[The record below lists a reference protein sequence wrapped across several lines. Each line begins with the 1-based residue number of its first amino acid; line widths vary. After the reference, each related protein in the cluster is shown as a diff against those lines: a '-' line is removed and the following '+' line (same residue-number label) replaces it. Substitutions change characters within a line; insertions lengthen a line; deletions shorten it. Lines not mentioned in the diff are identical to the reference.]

1 MIVLSVD
8 PDDVP
13 GMTVFD
19 PFFRIVS
26 TDGDNT
32 PYTKGITEDLY
43 GFGDS
48 LADTDTM
55 AQRPDDLVGIWLFQ
69 FVVADIFADEVMDIF
84 FLIPLGKLHGGAHK
98 LVYAGS

>member
-8 PDDVP
+8 SDDVP

-19 PFFRIVS
+19 PFFRIVP

-48 LADTDTM
+48 SQTPTPWPRGPM
-55 AQRPDDLVGIWLFQ
+55 ISWEYG
-69 FVVADIFADEVMDIF
+69 F
-84 FLIPLGKLHGGAHK
+84 FSL
-98 LVYAGS
+98 S